1 MIIYKRNFEENRRI
15 YFLVKEEK
23 ILIEY
28 MEILEKS

>member
-23 ILIEY
+23 ILIKY